1 MMMLIGLG
9 FMALGLVSGV
19 LLLASSIGWLSIAQT
34 APLLL
39 VFPLAW
45 GLGTLMAAL
54 GMRTGSV
61 SALLKVA
68 GGSMLLV
75 SLAAVAAMVLGSAGV
90 FPMPQGTLALWYV
103 FGVGLVAGCAGFLL
117 PASPGARS

>member
-1 MMMLIGLG
+1 MMLLIGLG
-9 FMALGLVSGV
+9 FMALGLASGL
-19 LLLASSIGWLSIAQT
+19 LLLASSIGWLSVAQT

-39 VFPLAW
+39 VFPVAW

-61 SALLKVA
+61 AALLKVA

-75 SLAAVAAMVLGSAGV
+75 SLAAIAAMVFGSAGV
-90 FPMPQGTLALWYV
+90 VSMPQGTLALWYV
-103 FGVGLVAGCAGFLL
+103 FGVGLVAGCAGLL
-117 PASPGARS
+117 IPSSPGARS